1 MQRGSNP
8 LTIVIALLLTA
19 ALVGSSAA
27 WMRVETALLAQ
38 PERALFI
45 WLLVA
50 SEVFLLV
57 TRAFREWRDR
67 A

>member
-1 MQRGSNP
+1 MRHGSNP
-8 LTIVIALLLTA
+8 LIIVIALLLTA
-19 ALVGSSAA
+19 GLIGSWAA
-27 WMRVETALLAQ
+27 WMRVEPALLVH
-38 PERALFI
+38 PERAMFI

>member
-1 MQRGSNP
+1 MRRGSNP
-8 LTIVIALLLTA
+8 LIIVLSLLLTA
-19 ALVGSSAA
+19 ALIGSWAA
-27 WMRVETALLAQ
+27 WMRVEPALLAQ
-38 PERALFI
+38 PERPLFI
-45 WLLVA
+45 WLLVT